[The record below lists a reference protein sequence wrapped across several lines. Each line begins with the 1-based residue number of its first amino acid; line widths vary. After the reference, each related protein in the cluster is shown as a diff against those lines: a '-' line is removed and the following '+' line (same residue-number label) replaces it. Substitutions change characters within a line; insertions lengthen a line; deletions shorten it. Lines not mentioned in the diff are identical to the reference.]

1 LLFTRA
7 NDIVGEK
14 SSEATVN
21 TLQKIWSHKDL
32 RNRIFLTIG
41 LLAIARILAH
51 IPTPGVNISQ
61 LQAFFQQNQIF
72 GLLNVFSGGTMENF
86 SIILMGV
93 GPYITASIIMQLLA
107 VVIPSLEA
115 LQKEGEYGQQK
126 ITQYTRYLTVPLA
139 FMQGFAMISLL
150 RSQGIVTQF
159 DPITL
164 ITILLTT
171 TAGTIF
177 LMWLGEIITENGIG
191 NGVSM
196 IITVGILASLPTHF
210 RNTFALIS
218 TGSTLDTNAIF
229 GLVVFLVVFI
239 VSIAFI
245 VLVNEAERR
254 LPIAYARRVRGGS
267 SYGSVQTHLPL
278 KVNTAGV
285 IPIIFAL
292 SILLIPG
299 VVARFLA
306 TARSPWLAN
315 SAHAVDTFL
324 QNQLY
329 YSIFY
334 FILVVG
340 FTYFYTFLVFQPTKI
355 AENLQKQSGFIPGV
369 RPGTETAEYVTTV
382 LSRITLTGSLFL
394 GIIAILPF
402 VIENLTH
409 VQTLAISG
417 TSILIMVSVVL
428 ETLRTFQAQ
437 LLTRTYD
444 NY

>member
-1 LLFTRA
+1 
-7 NDIVGEK
+7 
-14 SSEATVN
+14 
-21 TLQKIWSHKDL
+21 
-32 RNRIFLTIG
+32 
-41 LLAIARILAH
+41 
-51 IPTPGVNISQ
+51 
-61 LQAFFQQNQIF
+61 
-72 GLLNVFSGGTMENF
+72 MENF

-115 LQKEGEYGQQK
+115 LKNEGEYGQQK

-150 RSQGIVTQF
+150 RSQGLITQF

-254 LPIAYARRVRGGS
+254 LPIAYARRVRGAS
-267 SYGSVQTHLPL
+267 SFGSVQTHLPL

-299 VVARFLA
+299 VIANFLA
-306 TARSPWLAN
+306 NARSPWLAD
-315 SAHAVDTFL
+315 AAQAVSKL
-324 QNQLY
+324 LENQIY

-340 FTYFYTFLVFQPTKI
+340 FTYFYTFLVFQPAKI

-369 RPGTETAEYVTTV
+369 RPGTETAQYVTTV

-402 VIENLTH
+402 VIEHLTN